1 MSAAFED
8 RRPPDATCRVAVEGG
23 EVQVYVFGQG
33 PNALLLLHGGPA
45 VRCDHLQH
53 THARY
58 ADRGYKV
65 VTFDQLGAGRSDRPD
80 DPSLWNI
87 ERYCREVE
95 AVRTA
100 LSLDRVQI
108 YGHSWGAMLA
118 IEFTLSHPERV
129 KSLVIAHGIANMPFH
144 QREVARLLQ
153 AFGDEFLRMR
163 VRREMNGTTD
173 HPEYQASE
181 QLMAHRHVCRLP
193 EWPEE
198 VLASLADW
206 YPQPYHTMIGQ
217 EYRVTGNLKDWN
229 RVPDMHRITCPALV
243 LSGEWDAL
251 TPQEAQEMAAVLP
264 AAQMRCFPNCAHM
277 PFYEC
282 PEAYHRVLSAFWD
295 AHR

>member
-95 AVRTA
+95 AVRA
-100 LSLDRVQI
+100 QPGSVQI
-108 YGHSWGAMLA
+108 CRSHSWGAMLA
-118 IEFTLSHPERV
+118 INFASHPERV

-144 QREVARLLQ
+144 QREVARLP
-153 AFGDEFLRMR
+153 GIRRRVLRMR
-163 VRREMNGTTD
+163 VRREMNGD
-173 HPEYQASE
+173 RRE
-181 QLMAHRHVCRLP
+181 CRP
-193 EWPEE
+193 RN
-198 VLASLADW
+198 S
-206 YPQPYHTMIGQ
+206 
-217 EYRVTGNLKDWN
+217 
-229 RVPDMHRITCPALV
+229 
-243 LSGEWDAL
+243 
-251 TPQEAQEMAAVLP
+251 
-264 AAQMRCFPNCAHM
+264 
-277 PFYEC
+277 
-282 PEAYHRVLSAFWD
+282 
-295 AHR
+295 